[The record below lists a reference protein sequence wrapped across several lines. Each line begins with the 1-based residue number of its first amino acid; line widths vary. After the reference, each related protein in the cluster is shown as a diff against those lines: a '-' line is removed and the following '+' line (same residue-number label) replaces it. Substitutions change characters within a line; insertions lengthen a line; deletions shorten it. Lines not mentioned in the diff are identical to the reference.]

1 MEIKYCCESAYQNM
15 DKIAQLILLEYIQYC
30 PYCGAKLT
38 ETKLYKEDDE
48 NGK

>member
-1 MEIKYCCESAYQNM
+1 MEIRYCCERMYN
-15 DKIAQLILLEYIQYC
+15 DIKKIVDLIFDEQIEYC